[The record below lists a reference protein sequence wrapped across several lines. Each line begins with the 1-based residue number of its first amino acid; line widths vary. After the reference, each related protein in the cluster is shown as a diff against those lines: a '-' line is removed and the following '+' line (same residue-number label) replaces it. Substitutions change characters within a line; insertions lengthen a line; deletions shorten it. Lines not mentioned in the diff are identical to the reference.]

1 MKRAIADVFTRRALT
16 YTLFSVG
23 TAGTV
28 GTTTGK
34 PRQCLRL
41 LVPTSRKRVFRKWGQ
56 WGQVD
61 VCGRYGSMR
70 IGFSARGYSLRV
82 PIHSRRG
89 RFNVA

>member
-41 LVPTSRKRVFRKWGQ
+41 AVPTLRKRVFHMWGQ

-61 VCGRYGSMR
+61 VCGRYGNMR
-70 IGFSARGYSLRV
+70 LGFLARGCSPRA
-82 PIHSRRG
+82 SFFTRQK
-89 RFNVA
+89 AT